1 MTGMRHRLAHLVS
14 RGGGL
19 AARGAAHDT
28 RYDRRAALV
37 AVLAMLGACHADGG
51 APRGVAEQFLDQ
63 HYVRI
68 DLEAAKPFCTGLAL
82 QKLRDEQKL
91 TQGQAIDESTR
102 QPTVHYRLLETK
114 NDAEHPSFIFQG
126 TIDVDDAGQFTRKWL
141 VTMRR
146 DGDAWKVSNFEEF
159 D

>member
-1 MTGMRHRLAHLVS
+1 MIRAGWFVRSLGLFLWLA
-14 RGGGL
+14 
-19 AARGAAHDT
+19 
-28 RYDRRAALV
+28 V
-37 AVLAMLGACHADGG
+37 AGACGHDLNTAQGI
-51 APRGVAEQFLDQ
+51 VEEFVDQ

-82 QKLRDEQKL
+82 QKISNEQRL
-91 TQGQAIDESTR
+91 TQGQQIDESTR
-102 QPTVHYRLLETK
+102 KPAVHYRLLETK
-114 NDAEHPSFIFQG
+114 DDPEHPSFVFQG